1 MVHPQASRPRTT
13 FEPMQDRVAKGVHGR
28 HAGHNENAYSFSL
41 DELVKPRIKLTGQT
55 YKLSNAKHN
64 LIMAAELH
72 ASMELRAAS
81 RALLSTLHRQALVL
95 CLPRELLPPPHSCPH
110 RDDKDDDVSSRI
122 WKAFASMGIRGR
134 GRGGSAR
141 GDI

>member
-55 YKLSNAKHN
+55 YKLSNAKYN

-81 RALLSTLHRQALVL
+81 RALLSTSASASSCSVSASRATSPPALL
-95 CLPRELLPPPHSCPH
+95 S
-110 RDDKDDDVSSRI
+110 SSR
-122 WKAFASMGIRGR
+122 R
-134 GRGGSAR
+134 
-141 GDI
+141 